1 MQESQQSTN
10 HVRPKHN
17 LPFLYVGGI
26 TLLALILRLYHL
38 DFNSIWLDE
47 AFTYF
52 YIQQGWIDIFRNI
65 ATDCHPPLFYWITKL
80 VMIFGSGD
88 WWLRLLP
95 TIIGTATIPVFYFI
109 GREFSDGT
117 AIVTGLLLAVS
128 PFHIAYSQEARMYTL
143 LLFFFSLSFLYFLR
157 RRYIIAAVFGGLCF
171 WTHFYSAISYMM
183 LWVLQE
189 KDLVKSSLV
198 YLAFT
203 LFLIPPALAMF
214 TGKTSG
220 APQWGWPGY
229 HLVIEGFRQMLGYG
243 FWLPILML
251 ALIILGCRYLWGNN
265 RARLFQLVIFI
276 AAVSWISMDVSFLM
290 PMTPRYLITL
300 MPALLL
306 LVALGIR
313 EIGKVGPV
321 ILVVLLVM
329 SGVSL
334 HGYYTT
340 MVKDD
345 WRPVVPVVQDAPVA
359 VVGPEFS
366 GAYQS
371 VVLYHSLP
379 LQYYCPACEVVPP
392 GNATYIVAVN
402 NAKVN
407 GKEIYNQSGLRIYL
421 RYTF

>member
-26 TLLALILRLYHL
+26 TLLALILRLSHL

-80 VMIFGSGD
+80 VIIFGSGD

-143 LLFFFSLSFLYFLR
+143 LLFVFSLSFLYFLR

-189 KDLVKSSLV
+189 KDRIKSAVV
-198 YLAFT
+198 YTITILPLLAFA
-203 LFLIPPALAMF
+203 IAIY
-214 TGKTSG
+214 TGKTGGS
-220 APQWGWPGY
+220 PEWGWPGY
-229 HLVIEGFRQMLGYG
+229 HLVVEGLRQILGYG
-243 FWLPILML
+243 FWLPAIMAVLM
-251 ALIILGCRYLWGNN
+251 ILGCCYLWGND
-265 RARLFQLVIFI
+265 RTRLMQFLIFVAGI
-276 AAVSWISMDVSFLM
+276 AMASMIISFLM

-300 MPALLL
+300 MPVLLL
-306 LVALGIR
+306 LASLGIK
-313 EIGKVGPV
+313 EADKVGPV
-321 ILVVLLVM
+321 LLAIVLVL
-329 SGVSL
+329 SL
-334 HGYYTT
+334 ISLYGYYSTP
-340 MVKDD
+340 VKDD
-345 WRPVVPVVQDAPVA
+345 WRPVVSIVQDAPVA
-359 VVGPEFS
+359 VVGPEFG
-366 GAYQS
+366 GAYQT
-371 VVLYHSLP
+371 VEMYHSLP
-379 LQYYCPACEVVPP
+379 LQYYCPSCNIVQPDTA
-392 GNATYIVAVN
+392 NYIIAVN
-402 NAKVN
+402 NARVD
-407 GKEIYNQSGLRIYL
+407 GIEIYNQSGLRVY
-421 RYTF
+421 RYV